1 MGKKIYLTIL
11 YIITIFCIGFGI
23 FYHFY
28 GNFTNWNTGNEKQVK
43 IDKKELS
50 AFENLD
56 LDLDTADITLKQE
69 GTTYTISYAFQNKT
83 EPTISN
89 KDGLLKIKQKTKKLG
104 FFKNMKHKKKAQI
117 TITVPTNATFS
128 SLVLS
133 NDVGSVKIDS
143 IQAQTMKLTGSV
155 GNLDIKNCSGKDFT
169 CENDVGDSKINN
181 CSFTNM
187 KVIGDTGNIKL
198 ESCVFSTLNGSN
210 DVGDIKATKCE
221 KLTDYKIDLTTDLGS
236 IRVGKKK
243 QGTSYHSTGS
253 TQKSIILKTDLGDI
267 KLE

>member
-23 FYHFY
+23 FYHFH
-28 GNFTNWNTGNEKQVK
+28 GNFTNRNTENEKQVK
-43 IDKKELS
+43 VDKKELS

-56 LDLDTADITLKQE
+56 LDLDTADVTLKQE
-69 GTTYTISYAFQNKT
+69 GTTYTISYEFQNEA

-89 KDGLLKIKQKTKKLG
+89 KDGLLKIKQKSKNLG
-104 FFKNMKHKKKAQI
+104 FLKNMMHKKKAHI

-155 GNLDIKNCSGKDFT
+155 GDLDIKNCSGKDFT

-210 DVGDIKATKCE
+210 DVGGIKATKCE
-221 KLTDYKIDLTTDLGS
+221 NLTDYKIDLTTDLGS